1 MGAWFTT
8 QTAAGKTAAE
18 AHARAHAAAEA
29 EHGHEQGYSGA
40 INSKHGFIEI
50 ALPPRMT
57 FAKLEALL
65 SDAEEAIQDVESA
78 KYAIEGNRPGGFYH
92 GSRGWKGRLNKA
104 QTALRKAERKMAAVE
119 KRAGALAP
127 KLAGLV
133 EANQDKWGP
142 ALAVEL
148 KGAEA
153 KRYASLKRRGEKVYK
168 FFGYAP
174 C

>member
-1 MGAWFTT
+1 MGAWLTT

-18 AHARAHAAAEA
+18 AHSRALADAQAEY
-29 EHGHEQGYSGA
+29 GHQEGYSGA

-65 SDAEEAIQDVESA
+65 SEAEDAMQDVESA

-104 QTALRKAERKMAAVE
+104 EAALRKAQAKQARVE
-119 KRAGALAP
+119 KKAGALAP
-127 KLAGLV
+127 RLSGLV
-133 EANQDKWGP
+133 EAYQDKWGP

-153 KRYASLKRRGEKVYK
+153 KRYASLKRRGEKIYK

>member
-1 MGAWFTT
+1 MGAWLTT
-8 QTAAGKTAAE
+8 QTAAGKSAAE
-18 AHARAHAAAEA
+18 AHSRAVADATA
-29 EHGHEQGYSGA
+29 EHGHQEGYSGA

-65 SDAEEAIQDVESA
+65 SDAEEISQNIQYWRDE
-78 KYAIEGNRPGGFYH
+78 IERYRPGGWLH
-92 GSRGWKGRLNKA
+92 GKRGWKGNLKKA
-104 QTALRKAERKMAAVE
+104 EAQLRKTEAQMARIE

-127 KLAGLV
+127 RLGGIV
-133 EANQDKWGP
+133 EAYQDKWGP

-153 KRYASLKRRGEKVYK
+153 KRYANLKRRGEKVYK

>member
-1 MGAWFTT
+1 MGAWLTT
-8 QTAAGKTAAE
+8 QTAAGKTISEAYGRALADAQAE
-18 AHARAHAAAEA
+18 Y
-29 EHGHEQGYSGA
+29 GHQQGYSGA
-40 INSKHGFIEI
+40 INSKDGYIEI

-57 FAKLEALL
+57 FAKLQALL
-65 SDAEEAIQDVESA
+65 EDAEEAIQDVESA

-127 KLAGLV
+127 RLSGIV
-133 EANQDKWGP
+133 EAYQDKWGP
-142 ALAVEL
+142 ALAVEI

-153 KRYASLKRRGEKVYK
+153 KRYAHLKRRGEKVYK